1 MLLHY
6 LYLADG
12 IAVSDSFITFG
23 ELKDGLIRGTKFD
36 RTIERELQM
45 FLKGKTLERIRQI
58 CSALG
63 AEFTDSNADLC
74 AVFPFLPN
82 YPVWL
87 KIWLADEEFE
97 ATGKLYVGEN
107 ADHYLTIE
115 DAVTVGEIIMSKL
128 KTAALTVGE
137 SICDRC
143 GFIIPEG
150 VELE

>member
-1 MLLHY
+1 M
-6 LYLADG
+6 
-12 IAVSDSFITFG
+12 
-23 ELKDGLIRGTKFD
+23 
-36 RTIERELQM
+36 
-45 FLKGKTLERIRQI
+45 
-58 CSALG
+58 
-63 AEFTDSNADLC
+63 
-74 AVFPFLPN
+74 PN